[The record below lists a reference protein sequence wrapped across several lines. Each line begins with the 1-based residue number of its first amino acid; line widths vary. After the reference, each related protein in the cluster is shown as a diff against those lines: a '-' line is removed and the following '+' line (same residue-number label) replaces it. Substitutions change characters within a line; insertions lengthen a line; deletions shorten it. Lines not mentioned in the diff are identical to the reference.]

1 MKNIKDIL
9 FIVQARLNSQRV
21 SNKMI
26 RNFAGTTLTDIVLD
40 KLVSS
45 KLIPNEQIYLSVN
58 EKELINVGKKY
69 PINIFERS
77 FKSAN
82 IDSGIDVIF
91 EWYNKLPFK
100 YVVLVS
106 GCNPFLKVE
115 TIDGFVSDYLK
126 SEYSGM
132 FSVIGKK
139 EYFWNTDGELLNNW
153 PEGQDLLNT
162 KAVEKTY
169 QAAHCLYGSLLESIG
184 TGKWVGSWNKK
195 NDPVLYEIDELE
207 GFDIDYEWQF
217 ELGEKLWKK

>member
-9 FIVQARLNSQRV
+9 LIVQARLNSQRV

-139 EYFWNTDGELLNNW
+139 EYFKDATED
-153 PEGQDLLNT
+153 
-162 KAVEKTY
+162 
-169 QAAHCLYGSLLESIG
+169 
-184 TGKWVGSWNKK
+184 
-195 NDPVLYEIDELE
+195 
-207 GFDIDYEWQF
+207 
-217 ELGEKLWKK
+217 